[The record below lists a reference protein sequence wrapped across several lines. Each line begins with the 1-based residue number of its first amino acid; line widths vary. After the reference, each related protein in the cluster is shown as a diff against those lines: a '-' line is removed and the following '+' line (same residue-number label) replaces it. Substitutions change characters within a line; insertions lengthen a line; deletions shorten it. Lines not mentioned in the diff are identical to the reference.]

1 MNKYIFSIAVWV
13 IGTMVAYAG
22 PVDES
27 QAKALA
33 SKYLINPMSMSES
46 QTVAYSRGTKTVDPT
61 LHLFNNQDGDG
72 FVIVAADDRVGGVL
86 GYSDRGRLDAAN
98 MPAPLIELLAS

>member
-13 IGTMVAYAG
+13 IGAMVAYGG

-33 SKYLINPMSMSES
+33 SK
-46 QTVAYSRGTKTVDPT
+46 
-61 LHLFNNQDGDG
+61 
-72 FVIVAADDRVGGVL
+72 
-86 GYSDRGRLDAAN
+86 
-98 MPAPLIELLAS
+98 